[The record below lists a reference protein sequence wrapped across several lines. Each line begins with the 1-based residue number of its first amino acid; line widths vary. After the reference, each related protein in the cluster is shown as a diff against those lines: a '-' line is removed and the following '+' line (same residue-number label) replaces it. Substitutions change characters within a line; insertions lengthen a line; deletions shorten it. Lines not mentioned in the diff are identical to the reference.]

1 MLVTLGWFNKAGD
14 FVLED
19 VSALKPDGAKNAWV
33 TRGVDFAQN
42 GNKKSYELKG
52 RMMVFEKEKTIGS
65 VILPMVLK
73 KLFPVAWD
81 IPDDETVD
89 YSIYN
94 VTKFSYVLF
103 IPDICGWNVLVKVN
117 MDADHDLLRSRMQFD
132 TGSVYTQMPYSKSCS
147 FTVTRLAYVNNLCE
161 YFADLNVFLTLEK
174 LAKVDRLKEEKLKGL
189 PEDKFR
195 YLMGTIGTK
204 AEHDRLEKLYK
215 NALKQLS
222 MDDAAKVVGIFKRA
236 WAGDGGADR
245 KTQVLINSGKG
256 VVLTPL
262 YPGLDIDLED
272 VEVQAAFVRCAF
284 RAICGFFKFLISENK
299 GMGSTDDD
307 IISALHPTFKRWLS
321 TGISD
326 KHKPNY
332 EMLANMLAN
341 TDPIMWAKMY
351 INTQRTA
358 GEKLDAKIYIYNLVQ
373 GNCDKETIL
382 PKPLYDLH
390 PNWKL
395 ILNTA
400 IMRCTHL
407 QIASE
412 SDDPIENEAWAPL
425 KDYGA

>member
-1 MLVTLGWFNKAGD
+1 M
-14 FVLED
+14 
-19 VSALKPDGAKNAWV
+19 
-33 TRGVDFAQN
+33 
-42 GNKKSYELKG
+42 
-52 RMMVFEKEKTIGS
+52 
-65 VILPMVLK
+65 
-73 KLFPVAWD
+73 
-81 IPDDETVD
+81 
-89 YSIYN
+89 
-94 VTKFSYVLF
+94 
-103 IPDICGWNVLVKVN
+103 
-117 MDADHDLLRSRMQFD
+117 
-132 TGSVYTQMPYSKSCS
+132 
-147 FTVTRLAYVNNLCE
+147 
-161 YFADLNVFLTLEK
+161 EK
-174 LAKVDRLKEEKLKGL
+174 LGKVDRLKEEKLKGL
-189 PEDKFR
+189 PADRFR

-204 AEHDRLEKLYK
+204 AERDRLEKLYN

-284 RAICGFFKFLISENK
+284 RAICGFWNYLISANRHL
-299 GMGSTDDD
+299 GDTDNA
-307 IISALHPTFKRWLS
+307 ILAGLLPTLLRWKS
-321 TGISD
+321 VGVSD

-332 EMLANMLAN
+332 ENLANMLAN

-351 INTQRTA
+351 INTQR
-358 GEKLDAKIYIYNLVQ
+358 DADKVDAQSYMYNLII
-373 GNCDKETIL
+373 GEGGKESIL

-390 PNWKL
+390 QNWKL

-412 SDDPIENEAWAPL
+412 STDSIEKNIWDTMG
-425 KDYGA
+425 KYGAV